1 MTLKRILYPAH
12 YWYLQRCKRFPRF
25 SVYLMNSYLCLYFHC
40 KLPSIGKSERIVNI
54 LQTKM
59 RNEGL
64 MPGKN
69 DMLEVGIILINV
81 NTQLSDCVWFCILN
95 ELINLRASG
104 LINIQKRSFSDL
116 IEWMTTLIVVFY
128 LCFWHFFHT
137 FWFGRKNKIN
147 YPFKKDGKVYSQ
159 IPKAVGALRNNK
171 NNKSVQN
178 GSFYAE
184 IITFVIQLK

>member
-1 MTLKRILYPAH
+1 
-12 YWYLQRCKRFPRF
+12 
-25 SVYLMNSYLCLYFHC
+25 MNSYLCLYFHC
-40 KLPSIGKSERIVNI
+40 KLPSILLIFLKNSNNNGKSERIVNI

-116 IEWMTTLIVVFY
+116 IE
-128 LCFWHFFHT
+128 
-137 FWFGRKNKIN
+137 
-147 YPFKKDGKVYSQ
+147 
-159 IPKAVGALRNNK
+159 
-171 NNKSVQN
+171 
-178 GSFYAE
+178 
-184 IITFVIQLK
+184 